1 LPCSVPPVSL
11 PPTTKKNAMA
21 NRAIGIFPERRCR
34 SLGRLLGCERTAR
47 GGSAEAEVPRAGH
60 FPTSF
65 SPCSLPPNSQLA
77 GRTTHR
83 LFVHRPVETAYFPF
97 DRPTLPARYQKIFKL
112 CQLRSDS
119 TAQAF
124 ALLSSRDSRP
134 AASLPPGLPS
144 LAPPPPLHT
153 PGPRQKPPTS
163 AAGAVQC
170 RPAVAASPTRGTRAK
185 QRQG

>member
-1 LPCSVPPVSL
+1 MRWQIAQLAFSRNGDAAVSADFWGVNELHGEDRPKRKCRGLATSLRHFRPV
-11 PPTTKKNAMA
+11 
-21 NRAIGIFPERRCR
+21 
-34 SLGRLLGCERTAR
+34 
-47 GGSAEAEVPRAGH
+47 
-60 FPTSF
+60 
-65 SPCSLPPNSQLA
+65 LPPNSQLA
-77 GRTTHR
+77 ARTTHR
-83 LFVHRPVETAYFPF
+83 LFVHRPVETAYVPF

>member
-65 SPCSLPPNSQLA
+65 SPCSPPKLA
-77 GRTTHR
+77 ARSSNHPPS
-83 LFVHRPVETAYFPF
+83 VRP
-97 DRPTLPARYQKIFKL
+97 PAGGDS
-112 CQLRSDS
+112 LRS
-119 TAQAF
+119 
-124 ALLSSRDSRP
+124 L
-134 AASLPPGLPS
+134 
-144 LAPPPPLHT
+144 
-153 PGPRQKPPTS
+153 
-163 AAGAVQC
+163 
-170 RPAVAASPTRGTRAK
+170 
-185 QRQG
+185 